1 MKTKDKKSAGNIT
14 FSMQTDQRANL
25 VFLIIFL
32 ATPNICKY
40 FSIQEWETLLA
51 FLKSIPAIHI
61 LVPRRLQFRRT
72 VLAMTNWYL
81 VTRDLF
87 RHMFWCQQFV
97 FSEIMLFNWNYK
109 RFIHVIGR

>member
-14 FSMQTDQRANL
+14 FSMQTEQRANL

-51 FLKSIPAIHI
+51 FLKSIPAI
-61 LVPRRLQFRRT
+61 LVVYSFGEQF
-72 VLAMTNWYL
+72 
-81 VTRDLF
+81 
-87 RHMFWCQQFV
+87 
-97 FSEIMLFNWNYK
+97 
-109 RFIHVIGR
+109 

>member
-14 FSMQTDQRANL
+14 FSMQTEQRENL

-40 FSIQEWETLLA
+40 FSIQEWENIISV
-51 FLKSIPAIHI
+51 LKVNSGD
-61 LVPRRLQFRRT
+61 PRRLQFRRT